1 MTTAPVG
8 DPAALARIRLRH
20 LQCFLAVARLGT
32 LQRAAD
38 SLALS
43 QPAVTKTLNELEA
56 MLGARLFERGRRGAA
71 LTPPAHEFMRHAEAS
86 VAALGRALASV
97 GEGARAAAPLL
108 RLGVLPTVAPA
119 LVPPLLPAFR
129 AAWPRATL
137 RVLTAPNAELIA
149 GLRGREIDLAVGRL
163 ADPAAMAGLSFEGL
177 YAEPLVVVA
186 RPGHPLSGTQA
197 VAPAEVAA
205 CPLLLPPAGTLIRHS
220 ADSLLGAQGI
230 VPALGITETLSLSLA
245 REWLLASDALWFTP
259 LSAVE
264 ANLARGTLA
273 RLALDTTGS
282 DEPVGLLLAAD
293 SERSATA
300 QTLIELLRARGAL
313 RRKAALSPLP

>member
-1 MTTAPVG
+1 MAPPLPQP
-8 DPAALARIRLRH
+8 PALTRIRLRH
-20 LQCFLAVARLGT
+20 LQCFLAVARGGS

-56 MLGARLFERGRRGAA
+56 MLGARLFDRGRRGAT
-71 LTPPAHEFMRHAEAS
+71 LTPLAHDFMRHAEAS

-129 AAWPRATL
+129 AAWPLATL

-149 GLRGREIDLAVGRL
+149 LLRGREIDLAVARL
-163 ADPAAMAGLSFEGL
+163 ADPSAMAGLTFEGL
-177 YAEPLVVVA
+177 YAEPLVLVA
-186 RPGHPLSGTQA
+186 RPGHPLAQA
-197 VAPAEVAA
+197 MTVAPDEIAA

-220 ADSLLGAQGI
+220 ADSLLSAQGI
-230 VPALGITETLSLSLA
+230 VPALGLTETLSLTFA
-245 REWLLASDALWFTP
+245 RECLLASDALWFTP

-264 ANLARGTLA
+264 ADLARGTLA

-282 DEPVGLLLAAD
+282 DEPVGLLLAAEG
-293 SERSATA
+293 ERSATA
-300 QTLIELLRARGAL
+300 QSLIELLRAQGAL
-313 RRKAALSPLP
+313 RRKAT